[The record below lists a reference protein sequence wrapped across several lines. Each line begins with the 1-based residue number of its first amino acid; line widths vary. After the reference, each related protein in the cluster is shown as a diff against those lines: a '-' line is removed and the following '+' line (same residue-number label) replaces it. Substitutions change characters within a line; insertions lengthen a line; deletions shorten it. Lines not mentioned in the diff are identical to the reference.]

1 MTAAP
6 RLVPLSGRGAT
17 ALVWIY
23 FATMAI
29 LAVWSIGDVR
39 SPWPTIASL
48 LLFGLTCFAV
58 TTDPAETL
66 GRAATGLVVITWPV
80 IALVISWQLIEGGGY
95 AQWFLGAGTTSYFYL
110 ALRGRIGLAWVGFV
124 ALSVVILIW
133 GATTPAGPLAALLLV
148 GKQAPVLLVGTLFA
162 VGMRR
167 TGADIQRITDEESAR
182 ASAEAAAAA
191 TSVERQRRLAELDA
205 AATPLLTRLVS
216 GAPLTDEDRRE
227 FAVVEAE
234 LRDGLRARTLTAPS
248 VVEAVRAARRR
259 GVDVVLL
266 DDSDPELV
274 APTDLETA
282 ITRVAD
288 TVREISHGR
297 IVARLLPPGRGE
309 VATILVET
317 PERTHR
323 ESVPSSE
330 PGAEVRS
337 STELS

>member
-1 MTAAP
+1 VTGSP
-6 RLVPLSGRGAT
+6 RMVPLTGPGPAVM
-17 ALVWIY
+17 VWTY

-39 SPWPTIASL
+39 TPWPTIASL
-48 LLFGLTCFAV
+48 LLFALTCFAV
-58 TTDPAETL
+58 TTDPSEPL
-66 GRAATGLVVITWPV
+66 GRAATGLVLVAWPV
-80 IALVISWQLIEGGGY
+80 IALAISWQLVEGGGY

-110 ALRGRIGLAWVGFV
+110 ALRGRITVAWLGFG
-124 ALSVVILIW
+124 ALSAIILIW
-133 GATTPAGPLAALLLV
+133 GMTTPAGLVAALLLV
-148 GKQAPVLLVGTLFA
+148 GKQAPVLLVATLFA

-167 TGADIQRITDEESAR
+167 TGADIQRITDEESTR
-182 ASAEAAAAA
+182 ASAVAAEAA

-216 GAPLTDEDRRE
+216 GAPLMDEDRRE

-266 DDSDPELV
+266 DDSDPERL
-274 APTDLETA
+274 AATDLETV

-288 TVREISHGR
+288 TVSETSHGR
-297 IVARLLPPGRGE
+297 VVARLLPPGRSE

-317 PERTHR
+317 SDGTHR
-323 ESVPSSE
+323 ESVPPSA
-330 PGAEVRS
+330 PGDPADVG
-337 STELS
+337 